1 MEGREISSWKI
12 DPVESID
19 STNLEARRRARGGE
33 RRKTL
38 ILAGEQTAGRGRM
51 ERRWVSPAGAG
62 LWMTQ
67 LFFPEKVPAERAG
80 GAVFLSAVALCRTL
94 REITGAQVGVKW
106 PNDLVLSGKKI
117 CGMLAECGFEGDRC
131 AWIGL
136 GTGLNLRKGAL
147 PPELIYASSLE
158 EITGRAPEPE
168 EILEK
173 YLPEFDRLEK
183 TWEEAGLAPVLEEYR
198 PLCVSL
204 GKDVRVNGVAARALE
219 VEKNGALRV
228 RYAETGE
235 VRAVLAGDV
244 SVRGMTDYI

>member
-1 MEGREISSWKI
+1 MEGREISSWRI
-12 DPVESID
+12 DALESID

-51 ERRWVSPAGAG
+51 DRKWASPAGAG

-67 LFFPEKVPAERAG
+67 LFFPEGVPARAAG
-80 GAVFLSAVALCRTL
+80 GAVFLSAVALCRAL
-94 REITGAQVGVKW
+94 REITGAPVGIKW

-117 CGMLAECGFEGDRC
+117 CGMLAECGFAGEQCD
-131 AWIGL
+131 WIAL
-136 GTGLNLRKGAL
+136 GTGLNLRRDAL
-147 PPELIYASSLE
+147 PPELIYAASLE
-158 EITGRAPEPE
+158 EMTGRAPQPA

-183 TWEEAGLAPVLEEYR
+183 TWENSGLEDILEEYR

-204 GKDVRVNGVAARALE
+204 GKDVRVNGVPARALE
-219 VEKNGALRV
+219 VEPTGALRV
-228 RYAETGE
+228 QYAGSGE
-235 VRAVLAGDV
+235 VCTVLAGDV
-244 SVRGMTDYI
+244 SVRGMTDYV

>member
-1 MEGREISSWKI
+1 
-12 DPVESID
+12 
-19 STNLEARRRARGGE
+19 
-33 RRKTL
+33 
-38 ILAGEQTAGRGRM
+38 
-51 ERRWVSPAGAG
+51 
-62 LWMTQ
+62 MTQ

-117 CGMLAECGFEGDRC
+117 CGMLAECGFQGDRC
-131 AWIGL
+131 ACIGL

-183 TWEEAGLAPVLEEYR
+183 IWEEAGLAPVLEEYR